1 MGYKVKRD
9 YSVNKRI
16 KEIIDKEDKRPS
28 AIADK
33 ANIRRDTFSRIL
45 RCQRPLYA
53 DEIVP
58 ICNAVGIQVDDLFE
72 EKIT

>member
-1 MGYKVKRD
+1 MGYRANRD
-9 YSVNKRI
+9 YSINKKI
-16 KEIIDKEDKRPS
+16 KEIIDSESKRPS
-28 AIADK
+28 IIADK

-58 ICNAVGIQVDDLFE
+58 ICNAAGIEIDKLFE
-72 EKIT
+72 S